1 LSNKQQQIN
10 IDPIVLLRQGQSGSY
25 RKSLNI
31 HTVFF
36 KYFCSILIYYYTAL
50 CRKRD
55 ICYSEKTSALDFF
68 FTYLEIKI
76 IHEIYITWK
85 MMIWSFSIIFFK
97 NFFSYF
103 IENFEAENNFWSQH
117 CRRLQLIYLLFYS
130 LDYYLSRKIG
140 HRHCCVRKI

>member
-1 LSNKQQQIN
+1 MSYSDGGCEPWAPVPNSL
-10 IDPIVLLRQGQSGSY
+10 PQGKSRMSPQGKS
-25 RKSLNI
+25 RKNPHANRLDTYNTTI
-31 HTVFF
+31 
-36 KYFCSILIYYYTAL
+36 AL

-55 ICYSEKTSALDFF
+55 ICYSEKTSTLEFF

-97 NFFSYF
+97 FFFSYF

-117 CRRLQLIYLLFYS
+117 CRRLQLIYLFFYS

>member
-1 LSNKQQQIN
+1 MSTLCFLVQYGPLKTPVWNWFFFFNELPFLQAIN
-10 IDPIVLLRQGQSGSY
+10 EDATFQPSA
-25 RKSLNI
+25 N
-31 HTVFF
+31 
-36 KYFCSILIYYYTAL
+36 AL

-55 ICYSEKTSALDFF
+55 ICYSEKTSTLEFF

-97 NFFSYF
+97 FFFSYF

-117 CRRLQLIYLLFYS
+117 CRRLQLIYLFFYS